1 MSNFNF
7 VFVIKSFIV
16 ALLSYMPIYFMRRL
30 MSYFFPTEEQKIMK
44 NVRIK
49 KKSKL
54 RKLIDKFLLCK
65 K

>member
-1 MSNFNF
+1 
-7 VFVIKSFIV
+7 
-16 ALLSYMPIYFMRRL
+16 MRRL